1 MERDK
6 VSYAAPKMKSY
17 RQADVELS
25 DNVEY
30 ATHIPSDN
38 RFAIVRH
45 WLWPLYGAGLEN
57 LGRDGQ
63 PIQVPLPP
71 CDAEHLLV
79 RHDAVG
85 LCFSDTKVIKAGE
98 DHPRLG
104 GRDMKEDPVVLGHEV
119 ILTVMEVGE
128 KYADRFNVGDR
139 FIVQADIYYQGQ
151 GLAYGYALQ
160 GGLSQYNLIGKEI
173 IEGDEGC
180 YLIPVAPETGYAQA
194 ALTEPWACVLAAYN
208 VDYRTAWKGGGSVL
222 IVAGPGALDDY
233 TLGEVYTKDA
243 PPARVTTVGVD
254 GNLRTQ
260 LEARAGAEGLALS
273 DVDGLSD
280 LDENEQ
286 YDDIVLLGAD
296 ADLYEALEPRL
307 ANGGLINLVGAQA
320 LTEPAHVDVGRLHY
334 DDINVVGTTKSV
346 VASGYEPIRV
356 DLVPRGTC
364 MLVGAAGPMGQM
376 HFQRALQAEE
386 SPCLIVATSRVM
398 ERLKL
403 LKPKFARMIEEEGDK
418 VRVIVRA
425 FGPRPTPEFDR
436 RLMALTDD
444 EGYDDIVVLAPSAE
458 VMADATTLV
467 APGGMI
473 NLFAGLPRGT
483 LAEVDLASLVR
494 KGWRF
499 TGSSGSSIDDLRAM
513 LDEAE
518 SGRLDPNL
526 SVVAVAGLDHAKRG
540 VEGLMHQEFP
550 GKVVVYPQILNFPLT
565 YLEEL
570 ETVLP
575 GVYEKLGPNHS
586 WTVEAEA
593 AFLEE
598 LLP

>member
-1 MERDK
+1 MEREEI
-6 VSYAAPKMKSY
+6 SYAAPKMESY
-17 RQADVELS
+17 RRADAQLP

-30 ATHIPSDN
+30 ATHIPSDS
-38 RFAIVRH
+38 RSAILHH

-57 LGRDGQ
+57 LGQDGQ
-63 PIQVPLPP
+63 PIRVPLPS
-71 CDAEHLLV
+71 CDEEHLLV

-128 KYADRFNVGDR
+128 KYADQFEVGDR
-139 FIVQADIYYQGQ
+139 FIVQADVYYQGE

-173 IEGDEGC
+173 IEGDDGC

-194 ALTEPWACVLAAYN
+194 ALTEPWACVLASYN
-208 VDYRTAWKGGGSVL
+208 MEYRTAWKEGGSVL
-222 IVAGPGALDDY
+222 VVAGPRARDDY
-233 TLGEVYTKDA
+233 TLGEVYAEDA
-243 PPARVTTVGVD
+243 PPIRVVTMGVGGD
-254 GNLRTQ
+254 LGAQ
-260 LEARAGAEGLALS
+260 LEARAGTDGFDLS
-273 DVDGLSD
+273 DIGGLSD
-280 LDENEQ
+280 LDEDERYN
-286 YDDIVLLGAD
+286 DIVLLGAD
-296 ADLYEALEPRL
+296 ADLYEAMEPRL

-320 LTEPAHVDVGRLHY
+320 LTEPAHIDVGRLHY
-334 DDINVVGTTKSV
+334 DGINMVGTTETV
-346 VASGYEPIRV
+346 VASSYEPIRV
-356 DLVPRGTC
+356 DLTPRGNC
-364 MLVGAAGPMGQM
+364 MFIGAAGPMGQM
-376 HFQRALQAEE
+376 HFQRALQMEE
-386 SPCLIVATSRVM
+386 SPRLMVATD
-398 ERLKL
+398 L
-403 LKPKFARMIEEEGDK
+403 LKRRLEMLKRKFAKPIESSETCIFIRLAEEFTIDVMKENDITG
-418 VRVIVRA
+418 
-425 FGPRPTPEFDR
+425 F
-436 RLMALTDD
+436 
-444 EGYDDIVVLAPSAE
+444 DDIIVLAPSAE
-458 VMADATTLV
+458 VMANATTMV
-467 APGGMI
+467 TSGGMI

-483 LAEVDLASLVR
+483 LAEVDLADLVE

-526 SVVAVAGLDHAKRG
+526 SVVAVAGLDHARKG
-540 VEGLMHQEFP
+540 LKGLMHQEFP
-550 GKVVVYPQILNFPLT
+550 GRVVVYPQILHFPLT

-575 GVYEKLGPNHS
+575 GVYERLGPNHS

-593 AFLEE
+593 AFLEK

>member
-1 MERDK
+1 MERDTI
-6 VSYAAPKMKSY
+6 SYPAPKTISY
-17 RQADVELS
+17 READAELPR
-25 DNVEY
+25 
-30 ATHIPSDN
+30 A
-38 RFAIVRH
+38 H

-57 LGRDGQ
+57 LGQDGQ
-63 PIQVPLPP
+63 PIRVPLPS

-98 DHPRLG
+98 NHPRLG
-104 GRDMKEDPVVLGHEV
+104 GRDMKENPVVLGHEV
-119 ILTVMEVGE
+119 ALTVMEVGE
-128 KYADRFNVGDR
+128 KYADRFSVGDR
-139 FIVQADIYYQGQ
+139 FIVQADIYYQGE

-173 IEGDEGC
+173 IEGDGGC
-180 YLIPVAPETGYAQA
+180 YLIPVAPNTGYAQA
-194 ALTEPWACVLAAYN
+194 ALTEPWACVLASYN
-208 VDYRTAWKGGGSVL
+208 MDYRTAWKGDGTVL
-222 IVAGPGALDDY
+222 MVGGPGALGDY
-233 TLGEVYTKDA
+233 TLGQVYAADA
-243 PPARVTTVGVD
+243 PPARVVTRGVNADFLEELETLGRAD
-254 GNLRTQ
+254 GFEL
-260 LEARAGAEGLALS
+260 LEIDDLSAL
-273 DVDGLSD
+273 DDA
-280 LDENEQ
+280 EQ

-296 ADLYEALEPRL
+296 ADLYETLEPRL
-307 ANGGLINLVGAQA
+307 ANEGLINLVGAQA

-334 DDINVVGTTKSV
+334 DDINVVGTTETV
-346 VASGYEPIRV
+346 VASGYAPIRV
-356 DLVPRGTC
+356 DLMPGGTC
-364 MLVGAAGPMGQM
+364 IFIGAAGPMGQM

-386 SPCLIVATSRVM
+386 SPRLMVATSRVM

-403 LKPKFARMIEEEGDK
+403 LKPKFAGMIEEKRDE
-418 VRVIVRA
+418 VEVIVRA
-425 FGPRPTPEFDR
+425 FGPRPTPEFDQ
-436 RLMALTDD
+436 RLMTLTDG
-444 EGYDDIVVLAPSAE
+444 EGFDDIIVLAPSAE

-483 LAEVDLASLVR
+483 LAEVNLASLVK

-499 TGSSGSSIDDLRAM
+499 TGSSGSSIKDLRTM

-526 SVVAVAGLDHAKRG
+526 SVVAVVGLDHARRG
-540 VEGLMHQEFP
+540 LEGLMHQEFP

-570 ETVLP
+570 KTVLP

-586 WTVEAEA
+586 WTVEAEEE
-593 AFLEE
+593 FLREM
-598 LLP
+598 LP